1 MNDPIDAVIF
11 DVGKVLLDFD
21 WNLALEKIAAR
32 SPLTSTQIVEQVT
45 NDGDLIDYET
55 GKITS
60 TDFFQRQK
68 KAFQYGGSWEELA
81 ASWCAIFTPLENNF
95 ALARQL
101 AARCHLGLLSNT
113 NEAHV
118 DYFEPKYDFPALF
131 PVRIYSCRVGY
142 MKPRR
147 EIYETMTKQLGVA
160 PERTV
165 FIDDLEANTLAA
177 AELGWKTVHYRP
189 GLDLPAA
196 LRQLGLSQ

>member
-1 MNDPIDAVIF
+1 MNAPIDAVIF

-21 WNLALEKIAAR
+21 WNLAIEKIAAR
-32 SPLTSTQIVEQVT
+32 SPLTPAQIVDYVK
-45 NDGDLIDYET
+45 NDGALIDYET

-60 TDFFQRQK
+60 LDFFQNQK
-68 KAFQYGGSWEELA
+68 NAFQYRGSWEDLA
-81 ASWCAIFTPLENNF
+81 ASWCGIFTPIKDNI

-101 AARCHLGLLSNT
+101 AGRCRLALLSNT

-118 DYFEPKYDFPALF
+118 DHFEPAYDFSALF
-131 PVRIYSCRVGY
+131 PVRVYSCRVGY

-147 EIYETMTKQLGVA
+147 EIYEAVTTQLQVS

-165 FIDDLEANTLAA
+165 FIDDLEANTAA
-177 AELGWKTVHYRP
+177 ATALGWKTVHYRP

-196 LRQLGLSQ
+196 LRALGLD